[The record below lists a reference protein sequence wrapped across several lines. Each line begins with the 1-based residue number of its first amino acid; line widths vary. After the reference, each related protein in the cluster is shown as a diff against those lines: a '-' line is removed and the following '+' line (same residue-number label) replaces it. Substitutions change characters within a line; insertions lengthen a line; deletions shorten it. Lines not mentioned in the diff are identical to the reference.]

1 MEEAMV
7 TRKSASK
14 RPAAKAARPAASSET
29 KPATAPKRAAKAAP
43 AMPRTAAPTPAVAA
57 PAPSPATGA
66 PATAAPTGEAR
77 YRWIAHAAYLRAE
90 RRGFAPGKEVD
101 DWLAAEAEF
110 LAVYGVR

>member
-1 MEEAMV
+1 MV

-14 RPAAKAARPAASSET
+14 RPAAKAARPAAPSET
-29 KPATAPKRAAKAAP
+29 KPAAAPKRAAKAAP

-57 PAPSPATGA
+57 PPAPSPATAA

-110 LAVYGVR
+110 RAVYGVR